1 MAMPTLS
8 PRNPGF
14 LAPHSGWRHALASCG
29 RKIGANCASI
39 VLFACSGLYTAA
51 SSAQQTAAPLPHV
64 RLSAVQI
71 RQLIETRPVWCLKR
85 RPQSQVCDKVAR
97 LNVAA
102 DGRGQM
108 HLTALEN
115 LPRQDGNTWAML
127 KKRVGFTI
135 WLDGDTLCM
144 PPVEKRSTAPEWY
157 EAGDDA
163 ARIGPGDRRLTPA
176 LRAEMFRQA
185 GQMRYRQAAQDLQAT
200 CVAILK
206 VGGALP
212 HYVAERITDEIRGT
226 AKYGEKWARFVA
238 VDLEDGLRL
247 PGS

>member
-1 MAMPTLS
+1 M
-8 PRNPGF
+8 
-14 LAPHSGWRHALASCG
+14 
-29 RKIGANCASI
+29 
-39 VLFACSGLYTAA
+39 
-51 SSAQQTAAPLPHV
+51 
-64 RLSAVQI
+64 QI

-226 AKYGEKWARFVA
+226 AKYREKWARFVA
-238 VDLEDGLRL
+238 VDQEDGLRL